1 MVISTIIINVMSSA
15 AEAER
20 GALFYN
26 ATELEALR
34 NILIDMVHP
43 QQSTKIIT
51 ENSTADVI
59 MKGTILKKLTKATDM
74 KFYWVCD

>member
-1 MVISTIIINVMSSA
+1 MSSA

-34 NILIDMVHP
+34 NILIDMVHT
-43 QQSTKIIT
+43 QQSTKIT
-51 ENSTADVI
+51 TDNSTADVI
-59 MKGTILKKLTKATDM
+59 MKGTIKKKLTKATDM